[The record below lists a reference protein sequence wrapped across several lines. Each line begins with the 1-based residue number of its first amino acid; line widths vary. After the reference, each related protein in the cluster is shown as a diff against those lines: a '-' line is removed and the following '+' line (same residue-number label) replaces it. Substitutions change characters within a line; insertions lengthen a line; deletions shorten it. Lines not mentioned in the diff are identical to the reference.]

1 MRPSYVVAL
10 LALAACGTSEDDR
23 PATLQYITVAIL
35 QPSCG
40 NAQCHSS
47 FRRAEDYAFDTVEE
61 AKDSINTYSLVVPNE
76 PDSSLLYQVLVT
88 PGGEGNTPRMPYDQ
102 PMSDIDVALIHEWIT
117 NGAAGLD

>member
-61 AKDSINTYSLVVPNE
+61 AKDSINTYSLVIRGE
-76 PDSSLLYQVLVT
+76 PESSLLYQVLVT

>member
-1 MRPSYVVAL
+1 MRPSLVVAA

-61 AKDSINTYSLVVPNE
+61 AKDSINTYQLVVPME
-76 PDSSLLYQVLVT
+76 PESSLLYQVLVST
-88 PGGEGNTPRMPYDQ
+88 GGEGNTPRMPYDQ
-102 PMSDIDVALIHEWIT
+102 PLSDIDVALIHDWIIA
-117 NGAAGLD
+117 GAQGL